1 MDGRDPL
8 RDLEREQRAEPEPAA
23 PGKRPAP
30 DAGEKVFVTGGV
42 PWGVII
48 GLILLALVIVLAFQ
62 NTQHVRMHFLTWS
75 VRAPLVVVI
84 LGSIGA
90 AVILDEIA
98 GLVWRRR
105 RRRRLAEKEE
115 LRRLRRGG

>member
-8 RDLEREQRAEPEPAA
+8 RDLEREQRGEPEPVAES
-23 PGKRPAP
+23 RPAP
-30 DAGEKVFVTGGV
+30 DSSEKVFVTGGV

-48 GLILLALVIVLAFQ
+48 GLVLLALVIVLAFQ
-62 NTQHVRMHFLTWS
+62 NTQQVRMQFLTWS
-75 VRAPLVVVI
+75 LRAPLVVVI
-84 LGSIGA
+84 LISIGA

-98 GLVWRRR
+98 GFVWRRR

-115 LRRLRRGG
+115 LRRLRGGT